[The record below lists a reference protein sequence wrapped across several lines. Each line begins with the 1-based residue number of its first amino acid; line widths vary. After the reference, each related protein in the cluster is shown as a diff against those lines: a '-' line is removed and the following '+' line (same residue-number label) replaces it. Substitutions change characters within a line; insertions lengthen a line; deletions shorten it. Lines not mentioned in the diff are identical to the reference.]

1 MANSSFDVVSRYDTQ
16 EVDNAVNQTAKEVSQ
31 RYDFRNVDADI
42 KLKGDVIT
50 LTANTAERVLAI
62 LDVLQTKL
70 IRRGLSLKQV
80 DFGDGEPKL
89 SGKLFHLSGSLK
101 EGISQE
107 NAKKIT
113 KLIRDEGPKSVK
125 AQIQGDEVRVTSK
138 SRDDLQATIALL
150 KAGSFDVA
158 LQFVNFR

>member
-1 MANSSFDVVSRYDTQ
+1 MADSSFDVVSKIDRQ
-16 EVDNAVNQTAKEVSQ
+16 EVDNAVNQTAKEISQ
-31 RYDFRNVDADI
+31 RYDFKNVGASI
-42 KLKGDVIT
+42 ELSGEAIT
-50 LTANTAERVLAI
+50 MIANAPERVLAI
-62 LDVLQTKL
+62 WDVLQTKL

-80 DFGDGEPKL
+80 DVGDAEPKA
-89 SGKLFHLSGSLK
+89 SGKEYRLVGTLK

-113 KLIRDEGPKSVK
+113 KIVRDEAPKSVK
-125 AQIQGDEVRVTSK
+125 GVIQGDEVRVSSK

-150 KAGSFDVA
+150 KNADLDVA

>member
-1 MANSSFDVVSRYDTQ
+1 MANSSFDVVSRYDAQ

-42 KLKGDVIT
+42 KLKGDAIT

-150 KAGSFDVA
+150 KACSFDVA

>member
-113 KLIRDEGPKSVK
+113 KLIRDEGPNSVK